1 MRRYLA
7 GVLLLGAA
15 PAAAQDAWEFAITPY
30 AYLPGVTAKLNT
42 DFGTVESNTSGSDAI
57 TNLDFAFMAAFEA
70 RRGRLGLI
78 GDVLYAD
85 LSSEKDTPLGRLF
98 DSVETD
104 TKVGAFS
111 GYAMYRAVQTSRV
124 ALDLG
129 GGFRA
134 YSVKYDSTLTPGR
147 LNEVSFD
154 LSEEWVD
161 PILAAR
167 GILTFDERWSANA
180 VLDVGGFDGEDD
192 STWQALVSVNY
203 AFNDRWSLRGGWRYL
218 DIQKEIEGLRT
229 ETELNGPIIGVGIRF

>member
-1 MRRYLA
+1 MKTYLTGA
-7 GVLLLGAA
+7 LLLVAA
-15 PAAAQDAWEFAITPY
+15 PAAAQEAWEFAITPY

-42 DFGTVESNTSGSDAI
+42 EFGTVESDTSESDAL

-70 RRGRLGLI
+70 RRGRLSLI
-78 GDVLYAD
+78 GDLLYAN

-111 GYAMYRAVQTSRV
+111 GYALYRAVETPQF
-124 ALDLG
+124 AIDLG

-134 YSVKYDSTLTPGR
+134 YSVKYDTTLEPA
-147 LNEVSFD
+147 LLDQVSFD

-167 GILTFDERWSANA
+167 AIVTFNERWSANA
-180 VLDVGGFDGEDD
+180 VLDYGGFDGEND
-192 STWQALVSVNY
+192 STRQAIASVNY

-218 DIQKEIEGLRT
+218 DIQKEIGGLRT
-229 ETELNGPIIGVGIRF
+229 ETELNGPIIGVGFHF

>member
-1 MRRYLA
+1 MKTYLA
-7 GVLLLGAA
+7 GALLLVAA
-15 PAAAQDAWEFAITPY
+15 PAAAQEAWQFAITPY

-42 DFGTVESNTSGSDAI
+42 DFGDVKSRTSGSEAI

-70 RRGRLGLI
+70 RRGKLSLI
-78 GDVLYAD
+78 GDLLYAD
-85 LSSEKDTPLGRLF
+85 LSSEKDTPFGRLF

-111 GYAMYRAVQTSRV
+111 GYALYRAVDTPRI

-134 YSVKYDSTLTPGR
+134 YSVKYDTTLEPA
-147 LNEVSFD
+147 LLDEVSFD

-161 PILAAR
+161 PLLAGRA
-167 GILTFDERWSANA
+167 IVTFNERWSANA
-180 VLDVGGFDGEDD
+180 VLDVGGFDGEND
-192 STWQALVSVNY
+192 STWQALASVNY

-218 DIQKEIEGLRT
+218 DIQKEIGGLRT
-229 ETELNGPIIGVGIRF
+229 ETELNGPIIGVGFHF